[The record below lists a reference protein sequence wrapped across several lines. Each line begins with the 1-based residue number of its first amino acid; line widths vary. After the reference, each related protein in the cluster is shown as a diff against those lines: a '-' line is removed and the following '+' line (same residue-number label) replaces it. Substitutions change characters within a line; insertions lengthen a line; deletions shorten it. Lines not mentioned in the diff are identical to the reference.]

1 MVSGGDIIGTCHEN
15 SLFDEHRIL
24 VPPRIKGKLIFLASE
39 GDYTIGENIAELD
52 FDGKISKIQMS

>member
-1 MVSGGDIIGTCHEN
+1 
-15 SLFDEHRIL
+15 